1 MKRHFSQTISLA
13 IAALCYLAAAGC
25 AVAAFLH
32 EMSGPNDPIRG
43 SLMAAVVFFI
53 GCGIVLQVI
62 GTTRLK
68 GILSGSNDN
77 FDG

>member
-1 MKRHFSQTISLA
+1 
-13 IAALCYLAAAGC
+13 
-25 AVAAFLH
+25 
-32 EMSGPNDPIRG
+32 
-43 SLMAAVVFFI
+43 VVFFI

>member
-1 MKRHFSQTISLA
+1 MKRHFSQTIALA
-13 IAALCYLAAAGC
+13 IAALCYLAAVGC
-25 AVAAFLH
+25 AIAAFLH
-32 EMSGPNDPIRG
+32 EMSGPNDPVRA

-68 GILSGSNDN
+68 GILSGSNDD
-77 FDG
+77 FER